1 MSVTTPAA
9 ALGTLR
15 RMAESGGLDRF
26 CEDHGVQLLVA
37 FGSTTDP
44 LLAEHARDLD
54 LAASFDPD
62 GDGGLVEFIN
72 ALVDLLHLDDIDVME
87 LDRAGPVAREQA
99 LVGTVPLYEKQAGIL
114 IAMRDAAML
123 RRMDT
128 GWFRELDLRLM
139 AAG

>member
-1 MSVTTPAA
+1 MSKTTPAA

-15 RMAESGGLDRF
+15 RMADSGDLDPF
-26 CEDHGVQLLVA
+26 CRDQGVQLLVA
-37 FGSTTDP
+37 FGSTADP

-54 LAASFDPD
+54 LAASFDASGD
-62 GDGGLVEFIN
+62 GDPVQLIN
-72 ALVDLLHLDDIDVME
+72 ALVDVLHIDEIDVMD

-99 LVGTVPLYEKQAGIL
+99 LVGTVGLYEKEAGIL
-114 IAMRDAAML
+114 IGMRDVAML

-128 GWFRELDLRLM
+128 GWFRQLDLRLM